1 MPSPKYPLKPL
12 LEHRE
17 RAATDAKAELGN
29 AVRRR
34 EAADAAR
41 ARTELARRSA
51 EESAAAVRADEAERL
66 LRGELRVADLARG
79 ASWEIG
85 ATAHIAD
92 LTRAVEVAEHQVSE
106 ARSGEENSRLALA
119 QKLADR
125 DVVAKDQ
132 SRFDERNRKR
142 AGVAEEEAAEEAFRG
157 GWKGASQKGS
167 GGDR

>member
-17 RAATDAKAELGN
+17 RAATDATAELGN

-34 EAADAAR
+34 ETADAAR

-51 EESAAAVRADEAERL
+51 EERAAEVRANEEERL
-66 LRGELRVADLARG
+66 LRGELRVADLAQG
-79 ASWEIG
+79 ASWEVG
-85 ATAHIAD
+85 AGAQIAE
-92 LTRAVEVAEHQVSE
+92 LTRSVEVAERQLAE
-106 ARSGEENSRLALA
+106 ARSGEESSRLALS

-132 SRFDERNRKR
+132 ARFDERNRKR
-142 AGVAEEEAAEEAFRG
+142 AGAAEEEAAEEAFRG
-157 GWKGASQKGS
+157 GSKGRKGS
-167 GGDR
+167 DR